1 LSPLDA
7 LGSRLLD
14 AIVAITVVASATT
27 LGVAA
32 CRHPVRRLALTRLAL
47 LAVLITIPVIL
58 FVPAQSDR
66 PALESIVRSS
76 LGPLG
81 ATADRVIVWLP
92 RAALVLATISLTASL
107 ASALL
112 SLWAVRRLLARSRA
126 PDRTTFLVYQE
137 LTRPD
142 PNPPLRVSDRVKHP
156 LVVGLLRPTIVIPA
170 SLEGDVSP
178 ALRFALAHELT
189 HVRRHDSR
197 WEFLAAWIQGLG
209 FLLPPLGWLRA
220 QMRID
225 QEYVADELV
234 AASLKSRGD
243 YAERLVAAVP
253 SGGRD
258 RGSPPAQP
266 IRAWPSARFRPLAA
280 RVALLLQPQG
290 RFQTRAPWT
299 WVTLTATA
307 FGALILALS
316 QYTVL
321 TATWHTEQSRAS
333 TLNQPPGELRVA
345 SLVISQRDH
354 TAPAPACVPILGN
367 LPSSLDMSFSIPL
380 GSLRKR
386 HARLFGVTLWLPP
399 GFDDSVSE
407 SELIPVRIERDSGT
421 LFVTIGTIRTAAPIP
436 PNASPGTF
444 IAEAVE
450 PQLVTLQNILIRW
463 PHDGCQNDGAP
474 EPATTLR
481 LAQ

>member
-1 LSPLDA
+1 
-7 LGSRLLD
+7 
-14 AIVAITVVASATT
+14 
-27 LGVAA
+27 
-32 CRHPVRRLALTRLAL
+32 
-47 LAVLITIPVIL
+47 
-58 FVPAQSDR
+58 
-66 PALESIVRSS
+66 
-76 LGPLG
+76 
-81 ATADRVIVWLP
+81 
-92 RAALVLATISLTASL
+92 
-107 ASALL
+107 
-112 SLWAVRRLLARSRA
+112 
-126 PDRTTFLVYQE
+126 
-137 LTRPD
+137 
-142 PNPPLRVSDRVKHP
+142 
-156 LVVGLLRPTIVIPA
+156 
-170 SLEGDVSP
+170 
-178 ALRFALAHELT
+178 
-189 HVRRHDSR
+189 
-197 WEFLAAWIQGLG
+197 
-209 FLLPPLGWLRA
+209 
-220 QMRID
+220 
-225 QEYVADELV
+225 
-234 AASLKSRGD
+234 
-243 YAERLVAAVP
+243 
-253 SGGRD
+253 
-258 RGSPPAQP
+258 
-266 IRAWPSARFRPLAA
+266 
-280 RVALLLQPQG
+280 
-290 RFQTRAPWT
+290 
-299 WVTLTATA
+299 
-307 FGALILALS
+307 LILALS

-321 TATWHTEQSRAS
+321 TATRHTEQSRAS